1 MNQDT
6 AKQWFET
13 GDYPTQAQFWQTFA
27 WLRWKDEQLSIAD
40 VQGLQTYVNSIIT
53 LAAVK
58 VNYVQLLTLI
68 TDGTFIM
75 PTGLIITGIIVDAPN
90 DFVLNIGT
98 TPGGNDIVD
107 ALAITGGKEEPITLL
122 QSALKAAKTIY
133 FTGINASTDFII
145 LKNSL

>member
-1 MNQDT
+1 MANRDT
-6 AKQWFET
+6 VKPWFET
-13 GDYPTQAQFWQTFA
+13 GDYPTQVQFWQTFD
-27 WLRWKDEQLSIAD
+27 WLRWKDEPLLITD
-40 VQGLQTYVNSIIT
+40 VQGLQEFINSIIT

-75 PTGLIITGIIVDAPN
+75 PAGLIITGIIVDAPN
-90 DFVLNIGT
+90 DFTLNIGS

-107 ALAITGGKEEPITLL
+107 SLVITGGKAEPVTLMIY
-122 QSALKAAKTIY
+122 AKAEKTLY
-133 FTGINASTDFII
+133 FSGINASTDFII